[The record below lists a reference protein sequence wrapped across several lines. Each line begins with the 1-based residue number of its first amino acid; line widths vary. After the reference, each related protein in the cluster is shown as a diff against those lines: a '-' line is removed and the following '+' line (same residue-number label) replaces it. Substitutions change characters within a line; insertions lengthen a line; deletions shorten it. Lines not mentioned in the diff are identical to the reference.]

1 MKIWDWF
8 RRKARPPAARS
19 SELRPLRTM
28 RGRVSAHEAGH
39 AIVAWGATHVG
50 TVTVLCEDDSGK
62 TLCAGRPVPDISA
75 AQWAELVV
83 LLAGIAGELQVFG
96 RFRSGPAASD
106 LDKARALSA
115 ALIAAGYEPKVS
127 APAVTV
133 PFSKMFV
140 EPLTD
145 EESRLFESAY
155 GYARAIIRA
164 HRIRF
169 WRLVALLHSRGEVRD
184 ADLERVLGSRAPMKI
199 LAAIGVVTLVTPT
212 GVSTEGEIAHV
223 RN

>member
-1 MKIWDWF
+1 
-8 RRKARPPAARS
+8 
-19 SELRPLRTM
+19 M

-50 TVTVLCEDDSGK
+50 SVAVLCEDDSGK
-62 TLCAGRPVPDISA
+62 TLCAGSRVSDLQA

-106 LDKARALSA
+106 LDKARTLSA
-115 ALIAAGYEPKVS
+115 ALVAAGYQPKVS
-127 APAVTV
+127 ANAATV
-133 PFSKMFV
+133 PFAKMFV
-140 EPLTD
+140 EPLSD

-155 GYARAIIRA
+155 SYARAIIRA
-164 HRIRF
+164 HRVRF
-169 WRLVALLHSRGEVRD
+169 WRLVALLHSRAEVRD
-184 ADLERVLGSRAPMKI
+184 ADLERVLGNRAPMKM
-199 LAAIGVVTLVTPT
+199 LAAIGIVTLVVPT
-212 GVSTEGEIAHV
+212 GAERLSTEGETVHV